1 MQIKDYID
9 EQKLKTTIKS
19 FEISNKI
26 SKLVRNQYE
35 ENPYPRWRY
44 ANINPK
50 VNFSFELNSDIS
62 PNKIFIKNDLI
73 NTKTLIAGC
82 GTGQQLARR
91 IDYKGSSVLAVDL
104 SILAFAKRKMQELN
118 INNIEFLHLVSN

>member
-1 MQIKDYID
+1 M
-9 EQKLKTTIKS
+9 
-19 FEISNKI
+19 
-26 SKLVRNQYE
+26 VRNQYE

-50 VNFSFELNSDIS
+50 VNFSFEIIIHY

-104 SILAFAKRKMQELN
+104 SISSLSFAKRKMRELN
-118 INNIEFLHLVSN
+118 INNIEFLHLDLLKFRKFETKV